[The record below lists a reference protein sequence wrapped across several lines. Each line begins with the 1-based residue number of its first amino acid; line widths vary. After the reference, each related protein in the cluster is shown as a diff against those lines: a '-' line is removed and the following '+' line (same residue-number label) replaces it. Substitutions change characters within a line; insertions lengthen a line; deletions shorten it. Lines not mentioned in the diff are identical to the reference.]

1 MLLQLEGHEA
11 HTAYSAAEAIE
22 TAETLQPKVM
32 FLDIGLPHSDGY
44 EVARQIRSAANGRA
58 PRLIALTGYGQPED
72 IQRS

>member
-32 FLDIGLPHSDGY
+32 FLDIGLP
-44 EVARQIRSAANGRA
+44 
-58 PRLIALTGYGQPED
+58 IATVT
-72 IQRS
+72 R